1 MSSARAFAFTAM
13 PVSPV
18 VCLASSALVAAK
30 AIAISMCAAGSSA
43 PAARPTSPHP
53 APLDERPPP
62 PTAPPPP
69 PHWLLRDFREAIF
82 THEPPRGTP
91 RGKKGGAAGQAAE
104 EVRAKEAQLAAER
117 QKRSET
123 ERSVLS

>member
-43 PAARPTSPHP
+43 PAARPTSP
-53 APLDERPPP
+53 
-62 PTAPPPP
+62 
-69 PHWLLRDFREAIF
+69 
-82 THEPPRGTP
+82 
-91 RGKKGGAAGQAAE
+91 QARL
-104 EVRAKEAQLAAER
+104 V
-117 QKRSET
+117 
-123 ERSVLS
+123 

>member
-43 PAARPTSPHP
+43 PAARPTSPQATSTSTGSTGP
-53 APLDERPPP
+53 SSPIPMIILVPEGTSMSALTVQVLRLSLSLGSVTAVNLRRFVCGAQGSLDR
-62 PTAPPPP
+62 
-69 PHWLLRDFREAIF
+69 
-82 THEPPRGTP
+82 
-91 RGKKGGAAGQAAE
+91 
-104 EVRAKEAQLAAER
+104 
-117 QKRSET
+117 
-123 ERSVLS
+123 